1 MATEQQRATEGKE
14 FGYTRLVP
22 EDPGGLLDADK
33 FSVFLVQVKSNS
45 DIGREE
51 LNDPLTVLRRE
62 IPEMELPPKE
72 ESGQPPTVRAQVHR
86 VNAEIP
92 ANPVRRSTVWM
103 IYPGSTTAVGVQYK
117 YQHSDT

>member
-1 MATEQQRATEGKE
+1 MATQQQGATEGKE

-22 EDPGGLLDADK
+22 ENPDDLLDKDT
-33 FSVFLVQVKSNS
+33 FEVYLVQVKSDS
-45 DIGREE
+45 DIGRED
-51 LNDPLTVLRRE
+51 LNDPLRFLRE
-62 IPEMELPPKE
+62 KTDIKIDD
-72 ESGQPPTVRAQVHR
+72 SDVRAQVLR
-86 VNAEIP
+86 VNAEVP

>member
-1 MATEQQRATEGKE
+1 MATQQQGETQEKE

-22 EDPGGLLDADK
+22 QDPGGLLDEDK
-33 FSVFLVQVKSNS
+33 FSVFLVQVKSDS

-72 ESGQPPTVRAQVHR
+72 ERGQPPTVHAQVLR
-86 VNAEIP
+86 SNAEVP
-92 ANPVRRSTVWM
+92 ANPVRRSMVWM

-117 YQHSDT
+117 YLHSDS

>member
-1 MATEQQRATEGKE
+1 MATQQQGETREKE

-22 EDPGGLLDADK
+22 QDPGGLLDKDE
-33 FSVFLVQVKSNS
+33 FSVFLVQVKSDS

-51 LNDPLTVLRRE
+51 LNDPLAVLRRE

-72 ESGQPPTVRAQVHR
+72 EKGQPPTVRAQILR
-86 VNAEIP
+86 ANAEVP
-92 ANPVRRSTVWM
+92 ANPVRRSMVWM

-117 YQHSDT
+117 YLHSDS